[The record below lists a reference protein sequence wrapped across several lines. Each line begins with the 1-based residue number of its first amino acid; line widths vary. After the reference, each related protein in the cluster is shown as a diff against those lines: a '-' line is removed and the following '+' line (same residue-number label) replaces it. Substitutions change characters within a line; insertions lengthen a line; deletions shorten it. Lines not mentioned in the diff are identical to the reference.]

1 MISVVRDKN
10 KKILKELM
18 LEMIDNYAEIEKLEL
33 SGTEIVLM
41 K

>member
-18 LEMIDNYAEIEKLEL
+18 LEMIDNYTEIEKLEL